1 MIQTTVDR
9 RNDQERRILTKNQDH
24 QLIQRAVHGAGL
36 SPWEAQILVEAVE
49 EVYFAQGST
58 QIFRDGQMRYECVA
72 AEEPAGKS
80 LVECKTVGVV
90 LTVLH
95 RDDGILQDAAGQRQ
109 QRICRLCEEARQQD
123 GLLSQEDLARIL
135 MCDTRTIRR
144 DIAALRKR
152 GIEVPTRGQQKDIG
166 PTVSHKGV
174 AVRLWME
181 GAEPVDVARKINH
194 SLHAVERYLNTF
206 SRVSFLL
213 EKRFTSLQIALT
225 VGISTAQ
232 VKTYQE
238 LYGQYRPK
246 RRYAQRFEEVRLIGQ
261 QHYDALD
268 EKKGAISRSKSSKN
282 GRRTP

>member
-24 QLIQRAVHGAGL
+24 QLIQRAIHGAGL

-49 EVYFAQGST
+49 EVYFAQGSA
-58 QIFRDGQMRYECVA
+58 QIFRDGQMRYECIA
-72 AEEPAGKS
+72 AEEPAGKP

-174 AVRLWME
+174 AVRLWVE

-238 LYGQYRPK
+238 LYSQYRPK
-246 RRYAQRFEEVRLIGQ
+246 RQYAQRFEEVRLIGQ